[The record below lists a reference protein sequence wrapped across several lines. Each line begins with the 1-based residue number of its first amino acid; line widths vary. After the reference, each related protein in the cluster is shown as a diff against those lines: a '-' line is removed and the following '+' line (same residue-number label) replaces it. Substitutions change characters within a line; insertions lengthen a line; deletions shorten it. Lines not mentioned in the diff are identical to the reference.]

1 MKRGEAGEKGRQRWG
16 EPQPD
21 LRPHVCDSQAEG
33 RYLSEGK
40 NQLRCDASPG
50 RSGVSVTQ

>member
-40 NQLRCDASPG
+40 NQLRCDASPE